1 MTEKIMDD
9 KTLCSLCGE
18 GHVTPRSEDT
28 VTEYRGQK
36 GTVMLRY
43 AECDVC
49 GSEITGDADGRA
61 NKRAVLRFRKHVD
74 GLLAGEEIR
83 AIREKYGVTQAQ
95 AAKLFGG
102 GPVAFSKYENDDVSH
117 SEAMDNL
124 LKLVRRSDEAFWEL
138 VDEKQMAE
146 LLHRRPA
153 RSTHY
158 KVVREVVPVFITV
171 RNGESPHSQPTKQLS
186 YLAESRSVQVKQQWM
201 Q

>member
-1 MTEKIMDD
+1 MDD
-9 KTLCSLCGE
+9 KTLCPLCGE

-36 GTVMLRY
+36 GTVTLHY

-61 NKRAVLRFRKHVD
+61 NKRAVLRFRKQVD
-74 GLLAGEEIR
+74 GLLTGNEIR
-83 AIREKYGVTQAQ
+83 AIREKYGLTQAQ

-124 LKLVRRSDEAFWEL
+124 LKLVRRSEDAFWEL
-138 VDEKQMAE
+138 VDEKQMPE
-146 LLHRRPA
+146 LLNRRPA
-153 RSTHY
+153 RSTQY
-158 KVVREVVPVFITV
+158 VVPKVVHVVLTAQAEEPRSRTTSVHRSYQMPLNPSRHEVS
-171 RNGESPHSQPTKQLS
+171 RWKQ
-186 YLAESRSVQVKQQWM
+186 
-201 Q
+201 